1 MSKQIQFNT
10 NEKFAVKSVEAAF
23 TVLIRQLRIGAT
35 AMLKIF
41 AVAHV
46 DNVTKPL

>member
-35 AMLKIF
+35 AMLKIVV
-41 AVAHV
+41 VAHV